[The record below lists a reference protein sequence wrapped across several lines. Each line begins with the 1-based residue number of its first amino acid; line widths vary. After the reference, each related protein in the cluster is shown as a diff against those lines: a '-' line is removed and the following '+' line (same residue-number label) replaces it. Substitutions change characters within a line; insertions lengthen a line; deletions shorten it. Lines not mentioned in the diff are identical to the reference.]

1 MKRVSSTDP
10 KKAWPAPAATAP
22 VHATVT
28 VPGSKS
34 QSNRALVLAGLAA
47 AQGRGISTI
56 SGALRSRDTDLMI
69 GALSALGLRVEGSGS
84 ELTVSGRIAP
94 APGAR
99 VDCGL
104 AGTVLRFVP
113 PLAALADS
121 VVEFDGDEQARARPI
136 APLLDALRGLG
147 VEIEGSGLPFRVHG
161 NGSVTGGSVAID
173 ASASSQFV
181 SGLLLS
187 APSFTEG
194 LTVRHIGSVLPSAPH
209 IAMTIAMLRQA
220 GVDVDDSVPNQW
232 RVRAGAVAARHWDV
246 EPDLTNAVPFL
257 AAAVVSGGTVRITGW
272 PATSVQPADDILG
285 VLGKMNAVVTEGD
298 SFLEIRGSADYPG
311 FDVDLR
317 DVGELTPSVAALAAL
332 ASPGSVSRL
341 SGIAHLRGH
350 ETDRLAALSAEINRL
365 GGDCAETPDGL
376 VITATPLHGGAWRA
390 YADHRM
396 AMAGA
401 IVGLRVAGVE
411 VDDIGATSKTLPEFP
426 QLWARMVAEPDD
438 DAGRRGGPRRR
449 RAIEPEPDDD
459 AGRRG
464 GPRRRRAIEP
474 EPDDDAGRRGGP
486 RRRRAIEPESSG

>member
-1 MKRVSSTDP
+1 VR
-10 KKAWPAPAATAP
+10 
-22 VHATVT
+22 ATVT

-34 QSNRALVLAGLAA
+34 QTNRALVLAALAA
-47 AQGRGISTI
+47 AQGQGISRI

-69 GALSALGLRVEGSGS
+69 GALRNLGLRVDGAGPD
-84 ELTVSGRIAP
+84 LTVSGHIAP
-94 APGAR
+94 GPDAR

-113 PLAALADS
+113 PLAALADA

-147 VEIEGSGLPFRVHG
+147 VRIDGSGLPFRVRG
-161 NGSVTGGSVAID
+161 SGSVAGGTVAID

-181 SGLLLS
+181 SGLLLC
-187 APSFTEG
+187 AASFTEG
-194 LTVRHIGSVLPSAPH
+194 LTVQHTGSALPSAPH
-209 IAMTIAMLRQA
+209 IAMTVAMLRQA
-220 GVDVDDSVPNQW
+220 GVGVDDSVPDRW
-232 RVRAGAVAARHWDV
+232 RVGAGPVAARHWQV

-257 AAAVVSGGTVRITGW
+257 AAAVVTGGAVCITGW
-272 PATSVQPADDILG
+272 PAISVQPAEHILA
-285 VLGKMNAVVTEGD
+285 VLGKLNTLVTEADSSLEVQGSGD
-298 SFLEIRGSADYPG
+298 YAG

-317 DVGELTPSVAALAAL
+317 AVGELTPSVAALAAL

-350 ETDRLAALSAEINRL
+350 ETDRLAALSTEINRL

-376 VITATPLHGGAWRA
+376 VITATPLRPGTWRA

-401 IVGLRVAGVE
+401 IVGLRVPGVQ

-426 QLWARMVAEPDD
+426 QLWARMLEP
-438 DAGRRGGPRRR
+438 GV
-449 RAIEPEPDDD
+449 
-459 AGRRG
+459 
-464 GPRRRRAIEP
+464 
-474 EPDDDAGRRGGP
+474 
-486 RRRRAIEPESSG
+486 

>member
-1 MKRVSSTDP
+1 
-10 KKAWPAPAATAP
+10 

-34 QSNRALVLAGLAA
+34 QTNRALVLAALAA
-47 AQGRGISTI
+47 AQNLECAGSPRGGTSRI

-69 GALSALGLRVEGSGS
+69 AALRTLGLRVDESGS
-84 ELTVSGRIAP
+84 DLTVSGQL
-94 APGAR
+94 APGPDAR

-113 PLAALADS
+113 PLAALSDA

-147 VEIEGSGLPFRVHG
+147 VRIDGSGLPFRVKG
-161 NGSVTGGSVAID
+161 SGSVAGGTVAID

-181 SGLLLS
+181 SGLLLC
-187 APSFTEG
+187 AASFTEG
-194 LTVRHIGSVLPSAPH
+194 LTVQHTGSALPSAPH
-209 IAMTIAMLRQA
+209 IAMTVAMLRQA
-220 GVDVDDSVPNQW
+220 GVHVDDSEPNRWQ
-232 RVRAGAVAARHWDV
+232 VDAGPVAARDWNV

-272 PATSVQPADDILG
+272 PETSVQPAEHILA
-285 VLGKMNAVVTEGD
+285 VLGKLNAHVIQTDSSLEVQGSGD
-298 SFLEIRGSADYPG
+298 YAG

-317 DVGELTPSVAALAAL
+317 AVGELTPAVAALAAL

-365 GGDCAETPDGL
+365 GGNCVETADGL
-376 VITATPLHGGAWRA
+376 VITATPLRPGTWRT

-401 IVGLRVAGVE
+401 IVGLRVAGMR

-426 QLWARMVAEPDD
+426 QLWARMLELGV
-438 DAGRRGGPRRR
+438 
-449 RAIEPEPDDD
+449 
-459 AGRRG
+459 
-464 GPRRRRAIEP
+464 
-474 EPDDDAGRRGGP
+474 
-486 RRRRAIEPESSG
+486 